1 MSLVTDKIF
10 YSALKANSTL
20 VQTVEGRIY
29 NTAIPL
35 PDDECLNEPVPYI
48 IISFDGL
55 GNTGYSKDNS
65 YEGCTDEVKISIEVV
80 ANDRE
85 QLGELTTTIRQ
96 TVIDFFESDDH
107 TQAELELIPNSYTFA
122 ASQVNYDADKPCYF
136 QTLTY
141 NCDTNP

>member
-1 MSLVTDKIF
+1 M
-10 YSALKANSTL
+10 
-20 VQTVEGRIY
+20 
-29 NTAIPL
+29 
-35 PDDECLNEPVPYI
+35 
-48 IISFDGL
+48 
-55 GNTGYSKDNS
+55 
-65 YEGCTDEVKISIEVV
+65 KISIEVV

-85 QLGELTTTIRQ
+85 QLGELTKTIRQ

>member
-55 GNTGYSKDNS
+55 GNTGYTKDNS

-85 QLGELTTTIRQ
+85 QLGELTKTIRQ

-107 TQAELELIPNSYTFA
+107 TQAELELIPNSYTFT
-122 ASQVNYDADKPCYF
+122 ASQVSYDADKPCYF